1 MCDYSI
7 FKKIPYDNWQT
18 ELKNTMLKTVSDS
31 VPWVYQGTSLD
42 NKESNFRMPGTPP
55 SADKMS
61 NLGQGGLTKRR
72 EQELNG
78 HYSWSTAPEIP
89 SEAGSYGV
97 ISLD

>member
-1 MCDYSI
+1 MTIDRQSW
-7 FKKIPYDNWQT
+7 KIQC
-18 ELKNTMLKTVSDS
+18 LRRVSDS
-31 VPWVYQGTSLD
+31 VPWVYQGTSLG
-42 NKESNFRMPGTPP
+42 NKENNFRMTGTPP

-61 NLGQGGLTKRR
+61 NLGQGGLAKRH

-78 HYSWSTAPEIP
+78 HYSWSTAPEIL